1 MNKKCFRIIFSKT
14 LQRLIVT
21 SELAKSADKS
31 GEQSHEG
38 VILSSCQATV
48 KPLVF
53 GLYCALGFVL
63 FAQSTSAET
72 LIIKAD
78 PAAPKQE
85 RPIILQTASGVPQV
99 NIQTPNAQGLS
110 HNKYVKFD
118 VDTKGV
124 ILNNSRTDVAT
135 QQAGWVQ
142 GNPHLARG
150 EAKVI
155 LNEVNSADPSILK
168 GYVEVAGK
176 KADVIIANPSGIHC
190 DGCGVINSERATITT
205 GTPQINQG
213 NLEAFVVEKGKVSVA
228 GRGMDNSRVDYTE
241 IIAREKQVNAGIW
254 SKKAINVA
262 VGKNTVKRSVPE
274 DGLQI
279 IHQHQTDNTEIKPQ
293 FAIDVGELGG
303 MYAGKVHLVG
313 TEQGVGV
320 RNAGHIGADFDS
332 VKIDASGK
340 LYNSGI
346 INAAKSIDINTDTG
360 IENRGRIDS
369 KQGDVNLT
377 TKAHIQQ
384 DGSVVA
390 RAGQV
395 KAKGLSIAQ
404 KGETVARD
412 TIDYQ
417 AYSVFTARDS
427 LMSAG
432 VNFNEASNTVN
443 RTPQPPNAQGKAIR
457 VKTTYAWMGG
467 RQVASGTVDVQAEH
481 TELTGSHI
489 GAYDIQATSTS
500 GDLIAE
506 RAQLRAKNNLSLN
519 TLSLLSLQHSYL
531 EAQRILPQFARLDTT
546 RTYWKQLNDD
556 DFIINRPEGF
566 VNQGIFDVGGHI
578 RVNAAF
584 LDNRN
589 GGLIAGKSLVAQT
602 SQGGIDNRNG
612 ILSAKRQLNLNT
624 DRLDN
629 TSGYI
634 YGRQVD
640 LTVQDEI
647 INHHTR
653 GLDAKGIA
661 SISKLSIKTNR
672 LDNESG
678 QIQSLRDLNLS
689 SGDLLN
695 HHGIIHTQGNATL
708 NLSGSYQAVDG
719 RINAKEMTIAAQDFR
734 QTDNAMV
741 NADKL
746 ELNLR
751 GQLDNRH
758 SRLLSQTHLN
768 ISSLQA
774 DNRQGE
780 IIAQGQV
787 NIDTQAQ
794 PLLMEG
800 GKLLGQQGVTLRTG
814 ELDNRHGQIS
824 GANIDI
830 ESKALEN
837 SQGKILAE
845 QKLQLR
851 LQEGYQANKGRIEA
865 GEGEISAKVFKQSD
879 ESAVVSTDVLR
890 INTQDALVNTDSLL
904 FSRNH
909 LDVAASHINSS
920 RGKMVSE
927 KGRLTVDARGRDL
940 ISEQGL
946 LKGGSAV
953 SLKSGN
959 LNNRAGR
966 IESGGELSL
975 QAQTVN
981 NDQAVVFSRQGAHIQ
996 SLAFSN
1002 KGGEVH
1008 SSEGGLA
1015 LDTQGQQIDNQNG
1028 RISARQD
1035 LTVSS
1040 AQLDNRGGLLR
1051 SEADVMLN
1059 TQQQALLNTQTLNE
1073 SLSVGIVA
1081 GKALNIHSGDID
1093 NRQGLIKAGLQAS
1106 VVGRQLDN
1114 SRGLITTQAA
1124 DFTLNA
1130 LTQQQGTLKV
1140 VDNLKLKVDQ
1150 EVSSTHQSQISAK
1163 NIAADVGGKWR
1174 NGQSEVLAENNLSL
1188 RSRELDNHQGLLTA
1202 QQGQLRLN
1210 TQTEQLD
1217 NTQGKINGRQ
1227 GVQIDS
1233 GKLDNTQGL
1242 IQTQGNAQINS
1253 NGQALI
1259 NRETLQQSTEDALS
1273 SGIIALAKLTLQS
1286 GDLDNYQGNIYSLG
1300 NQHLHTSDLDNR
1312 QGQVI
1317 GLADQT
1323 LQSGNIQNQ
1332 RGILSAKGNSQLTAT
1347 SLTGEHS
1354 LVKADNLDLSVQT
1367 VRQTASEIKAQ
1378 STLNMRGDT
1387 LSSTAGSQI
1396 SGAQVTLEMQGEID
1410 NSQSRIQATQDLRT
1424 ISKGLVN
1431 QQGVINTAK
1440 GTLRLDT
1447 QQHQLNNREGDI
1459 DAADTLSIQ
1468 SGQLDNTKGK
1478 VESRNGTEIDT
1489 HGQAL
1494 INTDTLSDNAS
1505 NGIYTK
1511 GKLTIHAGDLHN
1523 ARGRI
1528 FSERELTTRVDRTVD
1543 NTAGSMDSVGVQ
1555 QLSAGNINNR
1565 TGQISSQD
1573 HLSVNAGE
1581 LINQRGDILSRKG
1594 LSLQVSGNVEN
1605 VGGTIASQAQDVS
1618 LKAADFDNRQGVIH
1632 AIAGNLTL
1640 LAGGAF
1646 NNAQGKV
1653 VSQGDVTLNT
1663 QSINNHQGV
1672 ISTFKGFNVNSQ
1684 GEINNRHG
1692 QIIANTDSQ
1701 IKSEA
1706 FHNQQ
1711 GIVSSLE
1718 GSLSLEGRTQINNQA
1733 EGPTG
1738 SAISAAKSMIITTAA
1753 LNNQNTKGT
1762 TPETEKKPTQGIL
1775 GDGIQ
1780 LNAHALNNAHGG
1792 VYSSGELNLGK
1803 VKQLSNR
1810 GGILYSAKKQQIE
1823 ADEPS
1828 QPAVIDNQGGVIEA
1842 GGVSLRNVRFSGS
1855 RYGTIKAFDA
1865 SEIEMDGDLTI
1876 TAQDKWYFSALRLLV
1891 SGKFINQGRFEADAG
1906 LTIKAKEIVNGLHT
1920 MLLTGVKGQLELN
1933 ANNIRNQ
1940 GVISGGYNVISATG
1954 TIDNSG
1960 SLISGLLRLKAQKL
1974 VNGGLINST
1983 ESYIESSQL
1992 ENNGQIVR
2000 SQGNDSGQTLI
2011 QIKADNI
2018 INRGEINADF
2028 THILS
2033 GTLRNIGSGTIV
2045 GKHTGIS
2052 AQLLENRPE
2061 RLASGEMKLA
2071 TIGAT
2076 ERLDLGVK
2084 RLINKDESV
2093 IFSLGDMALG
2103 GRLNDSFEAEGK
2115 ADFVDNASAKFD
2127 IQGNAWVNA
2136 AQFLNRDTH
2145 VREGAPLVTREYIK
2159 QYARF
2164 VNGAQVSEW
2173 LQEGKDGHYYRNNRS
2188 HQETWFDRHYGRDV
2202 YSQAGVVDIWR
2213 ERDITR
2219 TTTETQFVD
2228 RLPAQFLV
2236 GGSLSLN
2243 GDRLHNQYSHLMIG
2257 KTLYLNHQPHQSN
2270 PQHQNLPAGGQ
2281 ELINEDLIKQRTVED
2296 TGHQIDYIREE
2307 GNCDIGGYV
2316 HCLLRKEIG
2325 RTPIYDAPKTEKIPL
2340 HLVRNDIGGSTA
2352 NGNYHINMP
2361 PPVRIEQTAFE
2372 HFTVKAQGQLADLS
2386 DFNLSVQHGLNIDLS
2401 DNSPLTPG
2409 GKKGRDSAYL
2419 YLQPKVADDG
2429 IPVQS
2434 GAVNSLLEATI
2445 YRDALRSPDGLD
2457 NGLYQQLY
2465 RALFGADGKNNRLTG
2480 KHLGQV
2486 RLPQVRTHL
2495 TDIRLPQDS
2504 RFKLNP
2510 EANSPYWYGQNNLP
2524 GYHDWLDSDY
2534 LKNQLSYNGEWRL
2547 KRLGDGY
2554 YEQQLVKE
2562 QVMSLT
2568 GRRYVVGFDSD
2579 EAQYRELMNNA
2590 VDYAKAFNLRP
2601 GIGLT
2606 ASQMSRLTR
2615 DMVWMVE
2622 RDVMINGQ
2630 KQKVLV
2636 PQVYLVNRHTDVDGA
2651 GAIVSANQIKGK
2663 VAGTITNSG
2672 RLSGVVS
2679 TDLKAN
2685 ILTNHYGT
2693 IEGGR
2698 VDLHTTQKLQNL
2710 GGRVRANS
2718 HLRAISDGDIDLG
2731 STLSEGSLAEL
2742 KGEGEHQK
2750 GKRLFATLSE
2760 DSKRQ
2765 LALVD
2770 SISELSVSDLQGQ
2783 LEVNAKRNVNATGAQ
2798 IYSGGSAVVHADGK
2812 VNLGTLKQR
2821 DYRDINQDNFRRIDS
2836 ELDTEISAVNSVL
2849 VSGDKGVDARG
2860 GLVHSEKGD
2869 VTLHSAEGE
2878 VRLSE
2883 AREVSEIAEHART
2896 KKKKAAGLSKKVSEK
2911 RTYAYDEETRGTTLA
2926 GKNVKVIGQKVH
2938 MTATQAH
2945 ALQDV
2950 IISGT
2955 RGVTIEGAVEKS
2967 SHSHY
2972 ESSHKRGITGSAKNG
2987 AVNVGL
2993 TDAKASGLADTREE
3007 RVNLAGISADKGNV
3021 TVVSEAGNTLIKGTL
3036 MDAGRDMYVQGKN
3049 VKIEEINTNHSTHHE
3064 SSSRRSGVSVGMV
3077 YNPFKAA
3084 KEAHDD
3090 YLSGLTANQKQK
3102 TFLSKFSNKANAV
3115 FEGASRFATP
3125 VTGAVGSHNY
3135 SERADGQHQ
3144 DVTVSKLGAG
3154 RHMTLVATEGNILAR
3169 GADLS
3174 AEGNYT
3180 AFAKGNI
3187 TYEAAKKTSQS
3198 DGIRK
3203 SSGAGWD
3210 TAKTQNAISLYRNEE
3225 TDKGETEVAVETRIS
3240 VGGRSF
3246 NHAQN
3251 GNIHTYGT
3259 QIATT
3264 GDNMFKAGG
3273 NVTFDAA
3280 KSTQKQAHRSRGSG
3294 MGSEEISETDRFA
3307 GYYQNKSNDHID
3319 QVVHKGSLIGSE
3331 QGNVIV
3337 DAGGNYLQASSQ
3349 VIANNGK
3356 VSVSAADIKTIT
3368 YDDVVLQESRDSN
3381 LKIGGFAKVSSP
3393 LLSLIQQAQS
3403 TRDTLQDDNASKRLK
3418 SLKTAATAL
3427 EAYKMSSELAQGVL
3441 ARAEVSAG
3449 FRYGSDAKRY
3459 YELTSK
3465 GNTLNGKK
3473 GVELT
3478 AREGKITLNHTDVT
3492 TKDGKGEVNKQGY
3505 VWLDAKKGIDINSG
3519 RHEWESKAKQE
3530 SYGFQVGT
3538 GFQVGAGTGW
3548 YFFVE
3553 ANAGQDKQSSK
3564 VYNRD
3569 NSHIETGTFMVKTG
3583 GDFNMNGA
3591 SAYADT
3597 IKGNIAGK
3605 LTINSQQSEEEH
3617 KSSGSGLHFRAQ
3629 GGPGS
3634 AWGGEASGHHQQA
3647 NSHFKQVVEQSGL
3660 FAGNGGY
3667 DVTAQD
3673 VYLKGGA
3680 IAGTNPQNSRL
3691 ITNSI
3696 QFEDIQNESHAKVSS
3711 FGGGVKYDGGSSAE
3725 SGKTQSGNTP
3735 HTSNGPNA
3743 SNATTNT
3750 TPQGLVMG
3758 MPSFASSSQSDA
3770 GVTRATLTPGTLI
3783 LNKDSHPTVTDIKSL
3798 GINTELSLAN
3808 QQVDKPNIDKLK
3820 ENQEIA
3826 ALTGQVGSFA
3836 VGELGQR
3843 MGLEEGSWQKAALHG
3858 AVGALSAQL
3867 SRGNVKAGAAAGA
3880 ATEVINTQI
3889 ANALAAHTDLSPQ
3902 ARNNLQQVTAMVAG
3916 ATAGNLVGNNTNS
3929 TVQGANT
3936 GLASE
3941 VFNRQLHPKELQQ
3954 IHDHVKEFAKQQGI
3968 TEEEAERQLTEET
3981 LRGASDD
3988 FANVKENQVARAY
4001 LNQLQRM
4008 EDGQHLFGVLD
4019 RNSSEYKNSLINAQ
4033 YVTPN
4038 KDLYNRVNRDSKN
4051 YATTTADYVLNA
4063 AIREGK
4069 RNYQQA
4075 GKETVSQVYG
4085 HARAEANRYR
4095 ELERYHSE
4103 QESKQDQ
4110 SLARKYSRQANSLTS
4125 AMAENYTSGTGVFSL
4140 KELYA
4145 NKDPLAKTMLENIAE
4160 SGYAT
4165 GVGASLRAAGH
4176 TQVTPAQVK
4185 ESAST
4190 ALKPVIDSAKNYSA
4204 KIPEEANANSK
4215 LPLVGETKGYENQD
4229 VRISR
4234 RELGPDNIGHKTVT
4248 CSFRGDMEVKTEQG
4262 YKPIQSIKVGDKVY
4276 AKNELTGQMTY
4287 KRVQAHYNNP
4297 YDFTV
4302 YVEVIDEQG
4311 KHQTIVSN
4319 KIHPFFTQVT
4329 QGERV
4334 PSSEG
4339 HHYNGEIQ
4347 NAQWVDAQNLKAGY
4361 KLLSANNHWQTVKGI
4376 TIKAEKLSAYNLT
4389 VETDHT
4395 YFIKGANSDVDG
4407 VWVHND
4413 CYLNLPDSAVKN
4425 KDGTFSYKDRDGQN
4439 VILVKKEINGVDRY
4453 VTLNHKEGDPTYNK
4467 TNKLVD
4473 PETSRFIADPNKVGE
4488 LYPRP
4493 HYRTYF
4499 MKELEG
4505 RYQKLDDG
4513 TYKDLGGN
4521 IIQGPI
4527 DIGHAP
4533 GWEHR
4538 RLQLAA
4544 KEYGMSKPQFND
4556 YVNSIPQW
4564 FRLENR
4570 SVNRSHKDEMPGNDN
4585 LTHIMD
4591 SMREFLN
4598 NTRGK

>member
-1 MNKKCFRIIFSKT
+1 
-14 LQRLIVT
+14 
-21 SELAKSADKS
+21 
-31 GEQSHEG
+31 
-38 VILSSCQATV
+38 
-48 KPLVF
+48 
-53 GLYCALGFVL
+53 
-63 FAQSTSAET
+63 
-72 LIIKAD
+72 
-78 PAAPKQE
+78 
-85 RPIILQTASGVPQV
+85 
-99 NIQTPNAQGLS
+99 
-110 HNKYVKFD
+110 
-118 VDTKGV
+118 
-124 ILNNSRTDVAT
+124 
-135 QQAGWVQ
+135 
-142 GNPHLARG
+142 
-150 EAKVI
+150 
-155 LNEVNSADPSILK
+155 
-168 GYVEVAGK
+168 
-176 KADVIIANPSGIHC
+176 
-190 DGCGVINSERATITT
+190 
-205 GTPQINQG
+205 
-213 NLEAFVVEKGKVSVA
+213 
-228 GRGMDNSRVDYTE
+228 
-241 IIAREKQVNAGIW
+241 
-254 SKKAINVA
+254 
-262 VGKNTVKRSVPE
+262 
-274 DGLQI
+274 
-279 IHQHQTDNTEIKPQ
+279 
-293 FAIDVGELGG
+293 
-303 MYAGKVHLVG
+303 
-313 TEQGVGV
+313 
-320 RNAGHIGADFDS
+320 
-332 VKIDASGK
+332 
-340 LYNSGI
+340 
-346 INAAKSIDINTDTG
+346 
-360 IENRGRIDS
+360 
-369 KQGDVNLT
+369 
-377 TKAHIQQ
+377 
-384 DGSVVA
+384 
-390 RAGQV
+390 
-395 KAKGLSIAQ
+395 
-404 KGETVARD
+404 
-412 TIDYQ
+412 
-417 AYSVFTARDS
+417 
-427 LMSAG
+427 
-432 VNFNEASNTVN
+432 
-443 RTPQPPNAQGKAIR
+443 
-457 VKTTYAWMGG
+457 
-467 RQVASGTVDVQAEH
+467 
-481 TELTGSHI
+481 
-489 GAYDIQATSTS
+489 
-500 GDLIAE
+500 
-506 RAQLRAKNNLSLN
+506 
-519 TLSLLSLQHSYL
+519 
-531 EAQRILPQFARLDTT
+531 
-546 RTYWKQLNDD
+546 
-556 DFIINRPEGF
+556 
-566 VNQGIFDVGGHI
+566 
-578 RVNAAF
+578 
-584 LDNRN
+584 
-589 GGLIAGKSLVAQT
+589 
-602 SQGGIDNRNG
+602 
-612 ILSAKRQLNLNT
+612 
-624 DRLDN
+624 
-629 TSGYI
+629 
-634 YGRQVD
+634 
-640 LTVQDEI
+640 
-647 INHHTR
+647 
-653 GLDAKGIA
+653 
-661 SISKLSIKTNR
+661 
-672 LDNESG
+672 
-678 QIQSLRDLNLS
+678 
-689 SGDLLN
+689 
-695 HHGIIHTQGNATL
+695 
-708 NLSGSYQAVDG
+708 
-719 RINAKEMTIAAQDFR
+719 
-734 QTDNAMV
+734 
-741 NADKL
+741 
-746 ELNLR
+746 
-751 GQLDNRH
+751 
-758 SRLLSQTHLN
+758 
-768 ISSLQA
+768 
-774 DNRQGE
+774 
-780 IIAQGQV
+780 
-787 NIDTQAQ
+787 
-794 PLLMEG
+794 MEG
-800 GKLLGQQGVTLRTG
+800 GKLRGQQGVTLRTG
-814 ELDNRHGQIS
+814 ELDNQLGQIS
-824 GANIDI
+824 GASINI

-851 LQEGYQANKGRIEA
+851 LQEGYRANKGRIEA

-879 ESAVVSTDVLR
+879 ESAVVSTGVLR

-904 FSRNH
+904 FSRNQ
-909 LDVAASHINSS
+909 LNVTASHINSS

-946 LKGGSAV
+946 LKGVSAV

-975 QAQTVN
+975 QTQTVN
-981 NDQAVVFSRQGAHIQ
+981 NDQAVVFSRLGAHIQ

-1002 KGGEVH
+1002 KGGKVH

-1015 LDTQGQQIDNQNG
+1015 LDTQGQQVDNQNG

-1035 LTVSS
+1035 LIVTSG
-1040 AQLDNRGGLLR
+1040 QLDNRGGLLR
-1051 SEADVMLN
+1051 SEADITLN

-1073 SLSVGIVA
+1073 PLSVGIVA

-1174 NGQSEVLAENNLSL
+1174 NGQSEVLAENDLSL

-1227 GVQIDS
+1227 GLQIDS

-1300 NQHLHTSDLDNR
+1300 NQHLHTADLDNR

-1354 LVKADNLDLSVQT
+1354 MVKADNLDLSVQT
-1367 VRQTASEIKAQ
+1367 IRQTASEIKAQ

-1387 LSSTAGSQI
+1387 LSSTAGSQV
-1396 SGAQVTLEMQGEID
+1396 SGTQVTLEMQGEID
-1410 NSQSRIQATQDLRT
+1410 NSQSRIQATQDLRAT
-1424 ISKGLVN
+1424 SKGLVN
-1431 QQGVINTAK
+1431 QQGVINTVK

-1478 VESRNGTEIDT
+1478 VESRNGTEINT

-1528 FSERELTTRVDRTVD
+1528 FSERELATRVDRTVD
-1543 NTAGSMDSVGVQ
+1543 NTAGSMDSVGAQ

-1573 HLSVNAGE
+1573 HLSVNAGG

-1594 LSLQVSGNVEN
+1594 LSLQMSGNVEN

-1672 ISTFKGFNVNSQ
+1672 ISTSKGFNVNSQ
-1684 GEINNRHG
+1684 GEINNRQG

-1718 GSLSLEGRTQINNQA
+1718 GSLSLEGRTQINNRA
-1733 EGPTG
+1733 EGSTG

-1780 LNAHALNNAHGG
+1780 LNAHALNNENGG

-1876 TAQDKWYFSALRLLV
+1876 TPQDKWYFSALRLLV

-2000 SQGNDSGQTLI
+2000 RQGNNSGQTLI

-2033 GTLRNIGSGTIV
+2033 GTLLNIGSGTIV

-2115 ADFVDNASAKFD
+2115 ADLVDNASAKFD

-2164 VNGAQVSEW
+2164 VNDDQVSEW
-2173 LQEGKDGHYYRNNRS
+2173 LQEGKDGHYYRNDRS
-2188 HQETWFDRHYGRDV
+2188 NQETWFDRYYGQDV

-2270 PQHQNLPAGGQ
+2270 PEHQNLPAGGQ
-2281 ELINEDLIKQRTVED
+2281 ELINEDLIKHRTVED
-2296 TGHQIDYIREE
+2296 SGYQIDYIREDD
-2307 GNCDIGGYV
+2307 NCDIGGYV
-2316 HCLLRKEIG
+2316 HCVSRKEIG
-2325 RTPIYDAPKTEKIPL
+2325 RTPIYDAPKIEKIPL

-2361 PPVRIEQTAFE
+2361 PPVRIEQTEFE
-2372 HFTVKAQGQLADLS
+2372 HFTVKVQGQLTGLS
-2386 DFNLSVQHGLNIDLS
+2386 DFDLSVQHGLNIELS

-2409 GKKGRDSAYL
+2409 GNKGRDSTYL

-2465 RALFGADGKNNRLTG
+2465 RALFGADGKNNRLTR

-2534 LKNQLSYNGEWRL
+2534 LQNQLSYNGEWRL

-2750 GKRLFATLSE
+2750 GKRLFATRSE
-2760 DSKRQ
+2760 DGKRQ

-2911 RTYAYDEETRGTTLA
+2911 HTYAYDEETRGTTLA

-2967 SHSHY
+2967 AHSHY

-3090 YLSGLTANQKQK
+3090 YLSGQTANQKQK

-3144 DVTVSKLGAG
+3144 EVTVSKLGAG
-3154 RHMTLVATEGNILAR
+3154 RHMTLVATEGDILAR
-3169 GADLS
+3169 GAGLS

-3225 TDKGETEVAVETRIS
+3225 TDKGETEVAMETRIS

-3294 MGSEEISETDRFA
+3294 VGSEEISETERFA
-3307 GYYQNKSNDHID
+3307 GYYRNKSNDHID

-3349 VIANNGK
+3349 VVANNGK

-3418 SLKTAATAL
+3418 SLKTAAAAL

-3492 TKDGKGEVNKQGY
+3492 TKDSKGEVNKQGY

-3617 KSSGSGLHFRAQ
+3617 KSSGSGLHLRAQ
-3629 GGPGS
+3629 GGLGS

-3647 NSHFKQVVEQSGL
+3647 NIHFKQVVEQSGL

-3673 VYLKGGA
+3673 VHLKGGA

-3758 MPSFASSSQSDA
+3758 MPSFASSSQSDT

-3843 MGLEEGSWQKAALHG
+3843 MRLEEGSWQKAALHG

-3867 SRGNVKAGAAAGA
+3867 SKGNVKAGAAAGA

-3889 ANALAAHTDLSPQ
+3889 ANALATHTDLSPQ

-3941 VFNRQLHPKELQQ
+3941 VFNRQLHPSEIQRIKELANGDKEKEQRLLVASCAL
-3954 IHDHVKEFAKQQGI
+3954 IHCSAHLSEDNPAYQEMKAREVLGGTAEYATERALLSKQTQRLSDAWGAGTTQPLFNYNGVYATKDKATAFDEKYAFTTRTLGAAQSVGGAAIMVASYGGVVAACKLSVGIACGPAVAAGAAGATYGWDNLNAGAKSLVDGKPHATWGAQAI
-3968 TEEEAERQLTEET
+3968 SET
-3981 LRGASDD
+3981 
-3988 FANVKENQVARAY
+3988 
-4001 LNQLQRM
+4001 
-4008 EDGQHLFGVLD
+4008 FGVPLD
-4019 RNSSEYKNSLINAQ
+4019 SAELLYSL
-4033 YVTPN
+4033 P
-4038 KDLYNRVNRDSKN
+4038 
-4051 YATTTADYVLNA
+4051 
-4063 AIREGK
+4063 
-4069 RNYQQA
+4069 
-4075 GKETVSQVYG
+4075 
-4085 HARAEANRYR
+4085 
-4095 ELERYHSE
+4095 
-4103 QESKQDQ
+4103 
-4110 SLARKYSRQANSLTS
+4110 SLA
-4125 AMAENYTSGTGVFSL
+4125 GG
-4140 KELYA
+4140 
-4145 NKDPLAKTMLENIAE
+4145 AKTLAQG
-4160 SGYAT
+4160 SK
-4165 GVGASLRAAGH
+4165 VAG
-4176 TQVTPAQVK
+4176 
-4185 ESAST
+4185 
-4190 ALKPVIDSAKNYSA
+4190 KPVINSAKNYSA

-4215 LPLVGETKGYENQD
+4215 LPPVGEITDYKLIKVDFNQSLIKGSSESKLVNNLKSDTHYELSNGTKFKTNDYGHVEEISYSPVDMKMPRDKRQTLVGKEGLPTDVGGHIQACAHGGTCDRYNLFPQDANFNNSAYKKYFENI
-4229 VRISR
+4229 VSKALK
-4234 RELGPDNIGHKTVT
+4234 EGK
-4248 CSFRGDMEVKTEQG
+4248 S
-4262 YKPIQSIKVGDKVY
+4262 
-4276 AKNELTGQMTY
+4276 
-4287 KRVQAHYNNP
+4287 
-4297 YDFTV
+4297 
-4302 YVEVIDEQG
+4302 VEVNTKFIRND
-4311 KHQTIVSN
+4311 
-4319 KIHPFFTQVT
+4319 
-4329 QGERV
+4329 
-4334 PSSEG
+4334 PSSARPDKL
-4339 HHYNGEIQ
+4339 EIQ
-4347 NAQWVDAQNLKAGY
+4347 F
-4361 KLLSANNHWQTVKGI
+4361 S
-4376 TIKAEKLSAYNLT
+4376 
-4389 VETDHT
+4389 
-4395 YFIKGANSDVDG
+4395 VDG
-4407 VWVHND
+4407 VKQSKIKFD
-4413 CYLNLPDSAVKN
+4413 N
-4425 KDGTFSYKDRDGQN
+4425 K
-4439 VILVKKEINGVDRY
+4439 
-4453 VTLNHKEGDPTYNK
+4453 
-4467 TNKLVD
+4467 
-4473 PETSRFIADPNKVGE
+4473 
-4488 LYPRP
+4488 
-4493 HYRTYF
+4493 
-4499 MKELEG
+4499 
-4505 RYQKLDDG
+4505 
-4513 TYKDLGGN
+4513 GN
-4521 IIQGPI
+4521 
-4527 DIGHAP
+4527 
-4533 GWEHR
+4533 
-4538 RLQLAA
+4538 
-4544 KEYGMSKPQFND
+4544 
-4556 YVNSIPQW
+4556 
-4564 FRLENR
+4564 
-4570 SVNRSHKDEMPGNDN
+4570 
-4585 LTHIMD
+4585 
-4591 SMREFLN
+4591 
-4598 NTRGK
+4598 

>member
-213 NLEAFVVEKGKVSVA
+213 NLEAFVVEKGKVSVT

-279 IHQHQTDNTEIKPQ
+279 IHQHQADNTEIKPQ

-489 GAYDIQATSTS
+489 DAYDIQATSTS

-519 TLSLLSLQHSYL
+519 TPSLLSLQHSYL

-640 LTVQDEI
+640 LRVQDEI
-647 INHHTR
+647 INHHTK
-653 GLDAKGIA
+653 GIDTKGIA
-661 SISKLSIKTNR
+661 SIGELSIKTNR

-689 SGDLLN
+689 SGDLVN
-695 HHGIIHTQGNATL
+695 HHGIIHTLGNATL

-879 ESAVVSTDVLR
+879 ESAVVSTGVLR

-909 LDVAASHINSS
+909 LDVVASHINSS
-920 RGKMVSE
+920 RGKMISE

-981 NDQAVVFSRQGAHIQ
+981 NDQAVVFSRLGTHIQ

-1008 SSEGGLA
+1008 SSEGRLS
-1015 LDTQGQQIDNQNG
+1015 LDTQGQQVDNQNG

-1035 LTVSS
+1035 LAVTS

-1051 SEADVMLN
+1051 SEADITLN

-1081 GKALNIHSGDID
+1081 GKALNIHSSDID

-1174 NGQSEVLAENNLSL
+1174 NEQSEVLAENNLSL

-1227 GVQIDS
+1227 GLQIDS

-1273 SGIIALAKLTLQS
+1273 SGIIALAQLTLQS

-1300 NQHLHTSDLDNR
+1300 NQHLHTADLDNR

-1354 LVKADNLDLSVQT
+1354 MVKADNLDLSVQT

-1431 QQGVINTAK
+1431 QQGAINTVK

-1478 VESRNGTEIDT
+1478 VESRNGTEINT

-1543 NTAGSMDSVGVQ
+1543 NTAGSMDSVGAQ

-1573 HLSVNAGE
+1573 HLSVNAGG

-1672 ISTFKGFNVNSQ
+1672 ISTSKGFNVNSQ
-1684 GEINNRHG
+1684 GEINNRQG
-1692 QIIANTDSQ
+1692 QMMANTDSQ

-1780 LNAHALNNAHGG
+1780 LNAHALNNENGG

-1940 GVISGGYNVISATG
+1940 GLISGGYNVISATG

-2115 ADFVDNASAKFD
+2115 ADLVDNASAKFD

-2202 YSQAGVVDIWR
+2202 YSQAGVVDVWR

-2296 TGHQIDYIREE
+2296 SGHQIDYIREE

-2340 HLVRNDIGGSTA
+2340 HLVRNDIGGSTE

-2372 HFTVKAQGQLADLS
+2372 HFTVKVQGQQADLS

-2524 GYHDWLDSDY
+2524 GYHDWLGSDY
-2534 LKNQLSYNGEWRL
+2534 LQNQLRYNGEWRL

-2742 KGEGEHQK
+2742 KGEGEYQK
-2750 GKRLFATLSE
+2750 GKRLFATRSE

-2783 LEVNAKRNVNATGAQ
+2783 LEVNAKGNVNAAGAQ
-2798 IYSGGSAVVHADGK
+2798 VYSGGSAVVHAGGK

-2967 SHSHY
+2967 AHSHY

-3064 SSSRRSGVSVGMV
+3064 SSSRRSGLSVGMV

-3090 YLSGLTANQKQK
+3090 YLSGQTANQKQK

-3294 MGSEEISETDRFA
+3294 MGSEEISETERFA

-3629 GGPGS
+3629 GGVGG

-3647 NSHFKQVVEQSGL
+3647 NSHLKQVVEQSGL

-3696 QFEDIQNESHAKVSS
+3696 QFEDIQNESSAKVSS

-3843 MGLEEGSWQKAALHG
+3843 MRLEEGSWQKAALHG

-3916 ATAGNLVGNNTNS
+3916 ATAGNLVGSNTNS

-4038 KDLYNRVNRDSKN
+4038 KDLYNRVNRDNKN

-4069 RNYQQA
+4069 TYYRQA
-4075 GKETVSQVYG
+4075 GKEAVSQIYG

-4095 ELERYHSE
+4095 DLERYHSE

-4125 AMAENYTSGTGVFSL
+4125 AMAENYTSGTGLFSL
-4140 KELYA
+4140 KELYT
-4145 NKDPLAKTMLENIAE
+4145 NKDPLAKAMFENIAQ

-4165 GVGASLRAAGH
+4165 GVGASLRAAR
-4176 TQVTPAQVK
+4176 
-4185 ESAST
+4185 
-4190 ALKPVIDSAKNYSA
+4190 NYSA

-4215 LPLVGETKGYENQD
+4215 LPPVGEIKGYNTTRANLYNLEIEISKQNKHLENTNEYKVSLANGQQRSVITASLD
-4229 VRISR
+4229 SLKGYIGTGQQVGKVEIGFPGSKERVNFNK
-4234 RELGPDNIGHKTVT
+4234 NIGVYIDPVT
-4248 CSFRGDMEVKTEQG
+4248 GNRAPTTIGIIHYSKNG
-4262 YKPIQSIKVGDKVY
+4262 YHIVPAKP
-4276 AKNELTGQMTY
+4276 
-4287 KRVQAHYNNP
+4287 
-4297 YDFTV
+4297 
-4302 YVEVIDEQG
+4302 
-4311 KHQTIVSN
+4311 
-4319 KIHPFFTQVT
+4319 
-4329 QGERV
+4329 
-4334 PSSEG
+4334 
-4339 HHYNGEIQ
+4339 
-4347 NAQWVDAQNLKAGY
+4347 
-4361 KLLSANNHWQTVKGI
+4361 
-4376 TIKAEKLSAYNLT
+4376 
-4389 VETDHT
+4389 
-4395 YFIKGANSDVDG
+4395 
-4407 VWVHND
+4407 
-4413 CYLNLPDSAVKN
+4413 
-4425 KDGTFSYKDRDGQN
+4425 
-4439 VILVKKEINGVDRY
+4439 KE
-4453 VTLNHKEGDPTYNK
+4453 
-4467 TNKLVD
+4467 
-4473 PETSRFIADPNKVGE
+4473 
-4488 LYPRP
+4488 
-4493 HYRTYF
+4493 
-4499 MKELEG
+4499 
-4505 RYQKLDDG
+4505 
-4513 TYKDLGGN
+4513 
-4521 IIQGPI
+4521 
-4527 DIGHAP
+4527 
-4533 GWEHR
+4533 
-4538 RLQLAA
+4538 
-4544 KEYGMSKPQFND
+4544 
-4556 YVNSIPQW
+4556 
-4564 FRLENR
+4564 
-4570 SVNRSHKDEMPGNDN
+4570 
-4585 LTHIMD
+4585 
-4591 SMREFLN
+4591 
-4598 NTRGK
+4598 

>member
-31 GEQSHEG
+31 GEQSHKG

-63 FAQSTSAET
+63 FTPSTLAET

-78 PAAPKQE
+78 STAPKQE

-213 NLEAFVVEKGKVSVA
+213 NLEAFVVEKGKVSVT

-279 IHQHQTDNTEIKPQ
+279 IHQHQADNTEIKPQ

-417 AYSVFTARDS
+417 AYSVLTTRDS

-489 GAYDIQATSTS
+489 DAYDIQATSTS

-519 TLSLLSLQHSYL
+519 TPSLLSLQHSYL

-640 LTVQDEI
+640 LRVQDEI
-647 INHHTR
+647 INHHTK
-653 GLDAKGIA
+653 GIDTKGIA
-661 SISKLSIKTNR
+661 SIGELSIKTNR

-689 SGDLLN
+689 SGDLVN
-695 HHGIIHTQGNATL
+695 HHGIIHTQGNAAL

-879 ESAVVSTDVLR
+879 ESAVVSTGVLR

-904 FSRNH
+904 FSRNQ
-909 LDVAASHINSS
+909 LDVTASHINSS

-953 SLKSGN
+953 SLRSGN

-975 QAQTVN
+975 QVQTVN

-1008 SSEGGLA
+1008 SSEGGLS

-1035 LTVSS
+1035 LTVTS

-1051 SEADVMLN
+1051 GEADITLN

-1081 GKALNIHSGDID
+1081 GKALNIHSSDID

-1106 VVGRQLDN
+1106 VVGRHLDN

-1163 NIAADVGGKWR
+1163 NIEADVGGKWR
-1174 NGQSEVLAENNLSL
+1174 NRQSEVLAENDLSL

-1227 GVQIDS
+1227 GLQIDS

-1273 SGIIALAKLTLQS
+1273 SGIIALAQLTLQS

-1300 NQHLHTSDLDNR
+1300 NQHLHTADLDNR

-1354 LVKADNLDLSVQT
+1354 MVKADNLDLSVQT
-1367 VRQTASEIKAQ
+1367 IRQTASEIKAQ

-1387 LSSTAGSQI
+1387 LSSTAGSQV
-1396 SGAQVTLEMQGEID
+1396 SGTQVTLEMQGEID
-1410 NSQSRIQATQDLRT
+1410 NSQSRIQATQDLRAT
-1424 ISKGLVN
+1424 SKGLVN
-1431 QQGVINTAK
+1431 QQGVINTVK

-1478 VESRNGTEIDT
+1478 VESRNGTEINT

-1543 NTAGSMDSVGVQ
+1543 NTAGSMDSVGAQ

-1573 HLSVNAGE
+1573 HLSVNAGG

-1594 LSLQVSGNVEN
+1594 LSLQMSGNVEN

-1672 ISTFKGFNVNSQ
+1672 ISTSKGFNVNSQ
-1684 GEINNRHG
+1684 GEINNRQG

-1733 EGPTG
+1733 EGSTG

-1780 LNAHALNNAHGG
+1780 LNAHALNNENGG
-1792 VYSSGELNLGK
+1792 VYSSGELNFSK

-1810 GGILYSAKKQQIE
+1810 GGILYSAKKQQVE
-1823 ADEPS
+1823 AEEPS

-1876 TAQDKWYFSALRLLV
+1876 TPQDKWYFSALRLLV

-1940 GVISGGYNVISATG
+1940 GVISGSYNVISATG

-2000 SQGNDSGQTLI
+2000 RQGNDSGQTLI

-2127 IQGNAWVNA
+2127 IQGNAWVNT

-2145 VREGAPLVTREYIK
+2145 VREVAPLVTREYIK

-2164 VNGAQVSEW
+2164 VNGDQVSEW
-2173 LQEGKDGHYYRNNRS
+2173 LQEDKDGHYYRNDRS
-2188 HQETWFDRHYGRDV
+2188 NQETWFDRYYGQDV

-2270 PQHQNLPAGGQ
+2270 PEHQNLPAGGQ
-2281 ELINEDLIKQRTVED
+2281 ELINEDLIKHRTVED
-2296 TGHQIDYIREE
+2296 SGYQIDYIREDD
-2307 GNCDIGGYV
+2307 NCDVGGYL
-2316 HCLLRKEIG
+2316 HCVSRKEIS

-2372 HFTVKAQGQLADLS
+2372 HFTVKAQGNVVDLR

-2409 GKKGRDSAYL
+2409 GNKGRDSTYL

-2524 GYHDWLDSDY
+2524 GYHDWLGSDY
-2534 LKNQLSYNGEWRL
+2534 LQNQLSYNGEWRL

-2615 DMVWMVE
+2615 DIVWMVE

-2742 KGEGEHQK
+2742 KGEGEYQK
-2750 GKRLFATLSE
+2750 GKRLFATRSE
-2760 DSKRQ
+2760 DGKRQ

-2836 ELDTEISAVNSVL
+2836 ELGSTLETEGDVFISGNKGVEARASTIRSVSGHVGIESAEGDVNIVEGQNREEISTGGKHKKRRIIRNTTKEYRDYHVGTESVGSEISGESVGVYSGKNVLISGSSVVGNNGLSVYGQNDVKIKAAKDSYYEESYHSKRKSGILKGGTFGMLIGGKRHTTEEGNTTVSHRGSLVGSLRGDALIRAGNHYTQEGSHVTSRDGDVVIAAKKIDVTAAQNEYNNQHKYTYKQAGLTLAVNIPILNAINSLRGAYKSLKSDQKSEDSRINALALANKVNTAWSAYQTGQDIANAVQEGLGSITQGVSVSL
-2849 VSGDKGVDARG
+2849 TVGSQRNVNETNIYGTQLDGSSVNAGGKVIMQATGAGQQSTIRIAGSDVAGHGGTHLKADGNINAEGLAQTHKERSTNHQFGWNAGVAVAVGGGVSLGVTGGANYAKGYANGDDLTWRNSHIGSQHSLTTIESGGTFGLKGAQVMGERVGVKAKAMQIESLQDIMQYRAKQMNVSGQVTIGYGVSAGGSYGQSKMHSDYQSVKEQSGIFAGDGGYTIDIAGHSHLEG
-2860 GLVHSEKGD
+2860 GLVTSTRQAESQGLNRFKTGTLSYGD
-2869 VTLHSAEGE
+2869 IANHANYRGSAMSMEGQ
-2878 VRLSE
+2878 
-2883 AREVSEIAEHART
+2883 I
-2896 KKKKAAGLSKKVSEK
+2896 
-2911 RTYAYDEETRGTTLA
+2911 TLA
-2926 GKNVKVIGQKVH
+2926 GQDGPKKVGNQQLLDVAKYAGESQRALGVGQTRDSQQSTTRSGINTANLEITDMARQQMQLNYQTAPAIQMNSGITVGNPRPVKRDNPVSL
-2938 MTATQAH
+2938 QAH
-2945 ALQDV
+2945 
-2950 IISGT
+2950 
-2955 RGVTIEGAVEKS
+2955 
-2967 SHSHY
+2967 
-2972 ESSHKRGITGSAKNG
+2972 
-2987 AVNVGL
+2987 
-2993 TDAKASGLADTREE
+2993 
-3007 RVNLAGISADKGNV
+3007 LAGIKTDTDTQ
-3021 TVVSEAGNTLIKGTL
+3021 TVA
-3036 MDAGRDMYVQGKN
+3036 
-3049 VKIEEINTNHSTHHE
+3049 
-3064 SSSRRSGVSVGMV
+3064 
-3077 YNPFKAA
+3077 
-3084 KEAHDD
+3084 
-3090 YLSGLTANQKQK
+3090 
-3102 TFLSKFSNKANAV
+3102 
-3115 FEGASRFATP
+3115 
-3125 VTGAVGSHNY
+3125 
-3135 SERADGQHQ
+3135 
-3144 DVTVSKLGAG
+3144 
-3154 RHMTLVATEGNILAR
+3154 
-3169 GADLS
+3169 
-3174 AEGNYT
+3174 
-3180 AFAKGNI
+3180 
-3187 TYEAAKKTSQS
+3187 
-3198 DGIRK
+3198 
-3203 SSGAGWD
+3203 
-3210 TAKTQNAISLYRNEE
+3210 
-3225 TDKGETEVAVETRIS
+3225 
-3240 VGGRSF
+3240 
-3246 NHAQN
+3246 
-3251 GNIHTYGT
+3251 
-3259 QIATT
+3259 
-3264 GDNMFKAGG
+3264 
-3273 NVTFDAA
+3273 
-3280 KSTQKQAHRSRGSG
+3280 
-3294 MGSEEISETDRFA
+3294 
-3307 GYYQNKSNDHID
+3307 
-3319 QVVHKGSLIGSE
+3319 
-3331 QGNVIV
+3331 
-3337 DAGGNYLQASSQ
+3337 
-3349 VIANNGK
+3349 
-3356 VSVSAADIKTIT
+3356 
-3368 YDDVVLQESRDSN
+3368 
-3381 LKIGGFAKVSSP
+3381 
-3393 LLSLIQQAQS
+3393 QQAQAL
-3403 TRDTLQDDNASKRLK
+3403 TNRFDKDKVQRELDFQVNTTKQFGQTLAEAKRQTKAHLLTNASEQTKQYVDWAFDTIGAGLTTG
-3418 SLKTAATAL
+3418 SVQAAGVAAVSPFANRTIKQLTTDRQTGETNLVTNTLAHAALGAL
-3427 EAYKMSSELAQGVL
+3427 EAKVTGNNAAAGAMAGASSELAAPLIAKALYGTDDPKQLTEVQKQNIVNLSSLAGAMGAGIANGNGSGTEVLTSANQGAEIGKRAVENNYLSIADVQNFIRELSKAQKEGRDTKPILEKYKGIGEENRQQLIACKGNVACETAHLHEMNTGTEELERNLGFFSRMTVHYPNDLNTANRIALSNLVESENAESFSKLSDKTKFGLNLMEAGTAMGLGAATGYAKVGFSNVKSLISGKNKAYPTSGMDGYKRTNVGDEDYTFTYRGDSRDPKEIFKDGFKTRGNSMDLLLHAMDNTSPPSNLVSTSISQGV
-3441 ARAEVSAG
+3441 AINFATNFGMR
-3449 FRYGSDAKRY
+3449 
-3459 YELTSK
+3459 
-3465 GNTLNGKK
+3465 N
-3473 GVELT
+3473 
-3478 AREGKITLNHTDVT
+3478 
-3492 TKDGKGEVNKQGY
+3492 GY
-3505 VWLDAKKGIDINSG
+3505 VYAIKPVGGIDIN
-3519 RHEWESKAKQE
+3519 K
-3530 SYGFQVGT
+3530 
-3538 GFQVGAGTGW
+3538 
-3548 YFFVE
+3548 
-3553 ANAGQDKQSSK
+3553 
-3564 VYNRD
+3564 
-3569 NSHIETGTFMVKTG
+3569 
-3583 GDFNMNGA
+3583 
-3591 SAYADT
+3591 
-3597 IKGNIAGK
+3597 K
-3605 LTINSQQSEEEH
+3605 LGSLSPYPSE
-3617 KSSGSGLHFRAQ
+3617 
-3629 GGPGS
+3629 
-3634 AWGGEASGHHQQA
+3634 
-3647 NSHFKQVVEQSGL
+3647 
-3660 FAGNGGY
+3660 
-3667 DVTAQD
+3667 
-3673 VYLKGGA
+3673 
-3680 IAGTNPQNSRL
+3680 
-3691 ITNSI
+3691 
-3696 QFEDIQNESHAKVSS
+3696 
-3711 FGGGVKYDGGSSAE
+3711 
-3725 SGKTQSGNTP
+3725 
-3735 HTSNGPNA
+3735 
-3743 SNATTNT
+3743 
-3750 TPQGLVMG
+3750 
-3758 MPSFASSSQSDA
+3758 
-3770 GVTRATLTPGTLI
+3770 
-3783 LNKDSHPTVTDIKSL
+3783 
-3798 GINTELSLAN
+3798 
-3808 QQVDKPNIDKLK
+3808 
-3820 ENQEIA
+3820 QEIA
-3826 ALTGQVGSFA
+3826 IPYGIKPVNI
-3836 VGELGQR
+3836 LG
-3843 MGLEEGSWQKAALHG
+3843 
-3858 AVGALSAQL
+3858 
-3867 SRGNVKAGAAAGA
+3867 
-3880 ATEVINTQI
+3880 
-3889 ANALAAHTDLSPQ
+3889 
-3902 ARNNLQQVTAMVAG
+3902 
-3916 ATAGNLVGNNTNS
+3916 
-3929 TVQGANT
+3929 
-3936 GLASE
+3936 
-3941 VFNRQLHPKELQQ
+3941 
-3954 IHDHVKEFAKQQGI
+3954 
-3968 TEEEAERQLTEET
+3968 
-3981 LRGASDD
+3981 
-3988 FANVKENQVARAY
+3988 
-4001 LNQLQRM
+4001 
-4008 EDGQHLFGVLD
+4008 
-4019 RNSSEYKNSLINAQ
+4019 
-4033 YVTPN
+4033 VTP
-4038 KDLYNRVNRDSKN
+4038 VDSN
-4051 YATTTADYVLNA
+4051 
-4063 AIREGK
+4063 GK
-4069 RNYQQA
+4069 L
-4075 GKETVSQVYG
+4075 G
-4085 HARAEANRYR
+4085 
-4095 ELERYHSE
+4095 
-4103 QESKQDQ
+4103 
-4110 SLARKYSRQANSLTS
+4110 
-4125 AMAENYTSGTGVFSL
+4125 
-4140 KELYA
+4140 
-4145 NKDPLAKTMLENIAE
+4145 
-4160 SGYAT
+4160 
-4165 GVGASLRAAGH
+4165 
-4176 TQVTPAQVK
+4176 
-4185 ESAST
+4185 
-4190 ALKPVIDSAKNYSA
+4190 NYS
-4204 KIPEEANANSK
+4204 I
-4215 LPLVGETKGYENQD
+4215 
-4229 VRISR
+4229 
-4234 RELGPDNIGHKTVT
+4234 
-4248 CSFRGDMEVKTEQG
+4248 
-4262 YKPIQSIKVGDKVY
+4262 
-4276 AKNELTGQMTY
+4276 
-4287 KRVQAHYNNP
+4287 
-4297 YDFTV
+4297 
-4302 YVEVIDEQG
+4302 
-4311 KHQTIVSN
+4311 
-4319 KIHPFFTQVT
+4319 
-4329 QGERV
+4329 
-4334 PSSEG
+4334 
-4339 HHYNGEIQ
+4339 
-4347 NAQWVDAQNLKAGY
+4347 
-4361 KLLSANNHWQTVKGI
+4361 
-4376 TIKAEKLSAYNLT
+4376 
-4389 VETDHT
+4389 
-4395 YFIKGANSDVDG
+4395 
-4407 VWVHND
+4407 
-4413 CYLNLPDSAVKN
+4413 LN
-4425 KDGTFSYKDRDGQN
+4425 R
-4439 VILVKKEINGVDRY
+4439 
-4453 VTLNHKEGDPTYNK
+4453 
-4467 TNKLVD
+4467 
-4473 PETSRFIADPNKVGE
+4473 
-4488 LYPRP
+4488 
-4493 HYRTYF
+4493 
-4499 MKELEG
+4499 
-4505 RYQKLDDG
+4505 
-4513 TYKDLGGN
+4513 
-4521 IIQGPI
+4521 
-4527 DIGHAP
+4527 
-4533 GWEHR
+4533 
-4538 RLQLAA
+4538 
-4544 KEYGMSKPQFND
+4544 
-4556 YVNSIPQW
+4556 
-4564 FRLENR
+4564 
-4570 SVNRSHKDEMPGNDN
+4570 
-4585 LTHIMD
+4585 
-4591 SMREFLN
+4591 
-4598 NTRGK
+4598 

>member
-31 GEQSHEG
+31 GEQSHKG

-63 FAQSTSAET
+63 FTPSTLAET

-78 PAAPKQE
+78 PTAPKQE

-99 NIQTPNAQGLS
+99 NIQTPNEQGLS

-213 NLEAFVVEKGKVSVA
+213 NLEAFVVEKGKVSVT

-262 VGKNTVKRSVPE
+262 VGKNTVKRNVPE
-274 DGLQI
+274 GGLQI
-279 IHQHQTDNTEIKPQ
+279 IHQHQADNTEIKPQ

-332 VKIDASGK
+332 VKIDAGGK

-346 INAAKSIDINTDTG
+346 INAAKSIDINADTD
-360 IENRGRIDS
+360 IENYGRIDS

-384 DGSVVA
+384 DGRVVA

-417 AYSVFTARDS
+417 AYSVLTTRDS

-443 RTPQPPNAQGKAIR
+443 RTPQLPNAQGKAIR

-467 RQVASGTVDVQAEH
+467 QQVASGTVDIQAEH
-481 TELTGSHI
+481 AKLTGSRI
-489 GAYDIQATSTS
+489 DAYDIQATSTS

-506 RAQLRAKNNLSLN
+506 HAQLRAQNNLSLN
-519 TLSLLSLQHSYL
+519 TPSLLSLQHSYL
-531 EAQRILPQFARLDTT
+531 EAQRISPQFARLDNT

-647 INHHTR
+647 INHHTK
-653 GLDAKGIA
+653 GHDAKGIA

-774 DNRQGE
+774 NNRQGE
-780 IIAQGQV
+780 IIAQGQI
-787 NIDTQAQ
+787 NIDTQSQ

-800 GKLLGQQGVTLRTG
+800 GKLRGQQGITLRTGEINNRQGEIITQGQVNIDTQSQPLLMEGGKLRGQQGITLRTGEINNRQGEIITQGQVNIDTQSQPLLMEGGKLRGQQGVTLRTG
-814 ELDNRHGQIS
+814 ELNSRQGEIITQGQINIDTQARSLSMEGGKLRGQQGITLRTGKLDNRHGQIS

-845 QKLQLR
+845 QKLQLH

-879 ESAVVSTDVLR
+879 ESAVVSTGVLR

-904 FSRNH
+904 FSRNQ
-909 LDVAASHINSS
+909 LDVTASHINSS

-966 IESGGELSL
+966 IESSGELSL
-975 QAQTVN
+975 QTQTVN
-981 NDQAVVFSRQGAHIQ
+981 NDQAVVFSRLGAHIQ

-1002 KGGEVH
+1002 KGGKVH

-1015 LDTQGQQIDNQNG
+1015 LDTQGKQIDNQNG

-1035 LTVSS
+1035 LTVAS

-1051 SEADVMLN
+1051 SEADVTLN

-1073 SLSVGIVA
+1073 PLSVGIVA

-1114 SRGLITTQAA
+1114 SRGLITTQTA

-1163 NIAADVGGKWR
+1163 NIEADVGGKWR
-1174 NGQSEVLAENNLSL
+1174 NRQSEVLAENDLSL

-1227 GVQIDS
+1227 GLQIDS
-1233 GKLDNTQGL
+1233 GKLDNSQGL

-1286 GDLDNYQGNIYSLG
+1286 GKLDNYQGNIYSLG
-1300 NQHLHTSDLDNR
+1300 NQHLHTADLDNR

-1354 LVKADNLDLSVQT
+1354 MVKADNLDLSVQT
-1367 VRQTASEIKAQ
+1367 IRQTASEIKAQ

-1387 LSSTAGSQI
+1387 LSSTAGSQV
-1396 SGAQVTLEMQGEID
+1396 SGTQVTLEMQGEID
-1410 NSQSRIQATQDLRT
+1410 NSQSRIQATQDLRAT
-1424 ISKGLVN
+1424 SKGLVN
-1431 QQGVINTAK
+1431 QQGVINTVK

-1478 VESRNGTEIDT
+1478 VESRNGTEINT

-1543 NTAGSMDSVGVQ
+1543 NTAGSMDSVGAQ

-1573 HLSVNAGE
+1573 HLSVNAGG

-1663 QSINNHQGV
+1663 QSINNYQGV
-1672 ISTFKGFNVNSQ
+1672 ISTSKGFNVNSQ
-1684 GEINNRHG
+1684 GEINNRQG

-1733 EGPTG
+1733 EGSTG

-1780 LNAHALNNAHGG
+1780 LNAHALNNENGG
-1792 VYSSGELNLGK
+1792 VYSSGELNFSK

-1810 GGILYSAKKQQIE
+1810 GGILYSAKKQQVE
-1823 ADEPS
+1823 AEEPS

-1876 TAQDKWYFSALRLLV
+1876 TPQDKWYFSALRLLV

-2000 SQGNDSGQTLI
+2000 RQGNDSGQTLI

-2033 GTLRNIGSGTIV
+2033 GRLLNIGSGMIV

-2052 AQLLENRPE
+2052 AHLLENRPE

-2127 IQGNAWVNA
+2127 IQGNAWVNT

-2145 VREGAPLVTREYIK
+2145 VREVAPLVTREYIK

-2164 VNGAQVSEW
+2164 VNGDQVSEW
-2173 LQEGKDGHYYRNNRS
+2173 LQEGKDGHYYRNDRS
-2188 HQETWFDRHYGRDV
+2188 NQETWFDRYYGQDV

-2219 TTTETQFVD
+2219 TTTETRFVD

-2270 PQHQNLPAGGQ
+2270 PEHQNLPAGGQ
-2281 ELINEDLIKQRTVED
+2281 ELINEDLIKHRTVED
-2296 TGHQIDYIREE
+2296 SGYQIDYIREDD
-2307 GNCDIGGYV
+2307 NCDVGGYV
-2316 HCLLRKEIG
+2316 HCVSRKEIS

-2340 HLVRNDIGGSTA
+2340 HLVRNDIGGSIV

-2361 PPVRIEQTAFE
+2361 PPVRIEQTEFE
-2372 HFTVKAQGQLADLS
+2372 HFTVKVQGQLTGLS
-2386 DFNLSVQHGLNIDLS
+2386 DFDLSVQHGLNIELS

-2409 GKKGRDSAYL
+2409 GNKGRDSTYL

-2465 RALFGADGKNNRLTG
+2465 RALFGADGKNNRLTR

-2524 GYHDWLDSDY
+2524 GYHDWLGSDY
-2534 LKNQLSYNGEWRL
+2534 LQNQLSYNGEWRL

-2615 DMVWMVE
+2615 DIVWMVE

-2750 GKRLFATLSE
+2750 GKRLFATRSE
-2760 DSKRQ
+2760 DGKRK

-2836 ELDTEISAVNSVL
+2836 ELGSTLETEGDVFISGNKGVEARASTIRS
-2849 VSGDKGVDARG
+2849 VSGHVGI
-2860 GLVHSEKGD
+2860 E
-2869 VTLHSAEGE
+2869 SAEGDVNIVE
-2878 VRLSE
+2878 GQN
-2883 AREVSEIAEHART
+2883 REEISTGGKHKKRRIIRNTTKEYRDYHVGTESVGSEISGESV
-2896 KKKKAAGLSKKVSEK
+2896 GVYS
-2911 RTYAYDEETRGTTLA
+2911 
-2926 GKNVKVIGQKVH
+2926 GKNV
-2938 MTATQAH
+2938 
-2945 ALQDV
+2945 L
-2950 IISGT
+2950 ISG
-2955 RGVTIEGAVEKS
+2955 S
-2967 SHSHY
+2967 SVV
-2972 ESSHKRGITGSAKNG
+2972 GNNG
-2987 AVNVGL
+2987 LSVYGQN
-2993 TDAKASGLADTREE
+2993 D
-3007 RVNLAGISADKGNV
+3007 
-3021 TVVSEAGNTLIKGTL
+3021 
-3036 MDAGRDMYVQGKN
+3036 
-3049 VKIEEINTNHSTHHE
+3049 VKI
-3064 SSSRRSGVSVGMV
+3064 
-3077 YNPFKAA
+3077 KAA
-3084 KEAHDD
+3084 KDSYYEESYHSKRK
-3090 YLSGLTANQKQK
+3090 SGILKGG
-3102 TFLSKFSNKANAV
+3102 TFGMLIGGKRHTTE
-3115 FEGASRFATP
+3115 EGNTTVSHR
-3125 VTGAVGSHNY
+3125 GALVGSLRGDALI
-3135 SERADGQHQ
+3135 RAGNHYTQEGSHVTSRDG
-3144 DVTVSKLGAG
+3144 DVV
-3154 RHMTLVATEGNILAR
+3154 I
-3169 GADLS
+3169 
-3174 AEGNYT
+3174 
-3180 AFAKGNI
+3180 
-3187 TYEAAKKTSQS
+3187 AAKK
-3198 DGIRK
+3198 I
-3203 SSGAGWD
+3203 
-3210 TAKTQNAISLYRNEE
+3210 
-3225 TDKGETEVAVETRIS
+3225 
-3240 VGGRSF
+3240 
-3246 NHAQN
+3246 
-3251 GNIHTYGT
+3251 
-3259 QIATT
+3259 
-3264 GDNMFKAGG
+3264 
-3273 NVTFDAA
+3273 
-3280 KSTQKQAHRSRGSG
+3280 
-3294 MGSEEISETDRFA
+3294 
-3307 GYYQNKSNDHID
+3307 
-3319 QVVHKGSLIGSE
+3319 
-3331 QGNVIV
+3331 
-3337 DAGGNYLQASSQ
+3337 
-3349 VIANNGK
+3349 
-3356 VSVSAADIKTIT
+3356 
-3368 YDDVVLQESRDSN
+3368 
-3381 LKIGGFAKVSSP
+3381 
-3393 LLSLIQQAQS
+3393 
-3403 TRDTLQDDNASKRLK
+3403 
-3418 SLKTAATAL
+3418 
-3427 EAYKMSSELAQGVL
+3427 
-3441 ARAEVSAG
+3441 
-3449 FRYGSDAKRY
+3449 
-3459 YELTSK
+3459 
-3465 GNTLNGKK
+3465 
-3473 GVELT
+3473 
-3478 AREGKITLNHTDVT
+3478 
-3492 TKDGKGEVNKQGY
+3492 
-3505 VWLDAKKGIDINSG
+3505 
-3519 RHEWESKAKQE
+3519 
-3530 SYGFQVGT
+3530 
-3538 GFQVGAGTGW
+3538 
-3548 YFFVE
+3548 
-3553 ANAGQDKQSSK
+3553 
-3564 VYNRD
+3564 
-3569 NSHIETGTFMVKTG
+3569 
-3583 GDFNMNGA
+3583 
-3591 SAYADT
+3591 
-3597 IKGNIAGK
+3597 
-3605 LTINSQQSEEEH
+3605 
-3617 KSSGSGLHFRAQ
+3617 
-3629 GGPGS
+3629 
-3634 AWGGEASGHHQQA
+3634 
-3647 NSHFKQVVEQSGL
+3647 
-3660 FAGNGGY
+3660 
-3667 DVTAQD
+3667 DVTA
-3673 VYLKGGA
+3673 A
-3680 IAGTNPQNSRL
+3680 
-3691 ITNSI
+3691 
-3696 QFEDIQNESHAKVSS
+3696 QNEYNNQH
-3711 FGGGVKYDGGSSAE
+3711 KY
-3725 SGKTQSGNTP
+3725 T
-3735 HTSNGPNA
+3735 
-3743 SNATTNT
+3743 
-3750 TPQGLVMG
+3750 
-3758 MPSFASSSQSDA
+3758 
-3770 GVTRATLTPGTLI
+3770 
-3783 LNKDSHPTVTDIKSL
+3783 
-3798 GINTELSLAN
+3798 
-3808 QQVDKPNIDKLK
+3808 
-3820 ENQEIA
+3820 
-3826 ALTGQVGSFA
+3826 
-3836 VGELGQR
+3836 
-3843 MGLEEGSWQKAALHG
+3843 
-3858 AVGALSAQL
+3858 
-3867 SRGNVKAGAAAGA
+3867 
-3880 ATEVINTQI
+3880 
-3889 ANALAAHTDLSPQ
+3889 
-3902 ARNNLQQVTAMVAG
+3902 
-3916 ATAGNLVGNNTNS
+3916 
-3929 TVQGANT
+3929 
-3936 GLASE
+3936 
-3941 VFNRQLHPKELQQ
+3941 
-3954 IHDHVKEFAKQQGI
+3954 
-3968 TEEEAERQLTEET
+3968 
-3981 LRGASDD
+3981 
-3988 FANVKENQVARAY
+3988 
-4001 LNQLQRM
+4001 
-4008 EDGQHLFGVLD
+4008 
-4019 RNSSEYKNSLINAQ
+4019 YK
-4033 YVTPN
+4033 
-4038 KDLYNRVNRDSKN
+4038 
-4051 YATTTADYVLNA
+4051 
-4063 AIREGK
+4063 
-4069 RNYQQA
+4069 QA
-4075 GKETVSQVYG
+4075 G
-4085 HARAEANRYR
+4085 
-4095 ELERYHSE
+4095 
-4103 QESKQDQ
+4103 
-4110 SLARKYSRQANSLTS
+4110 LT
-4125 AMAENYTSGTGVFSL
+4125 
-4140 KELYA
+4140 
-4145 NKDPLAKTMLENIAE
+4145 
-4160 SGYAT
+4160 
-4165 GVGASLRAAGH
+4165 
-4176 TQVTPAQVK
+4176 
-4185 ESAST
+4185 
-4190 ALKPVIDSAKNYSA
+4190 
-4204 KIPEEANANSK
+4204 
-4215 LPLVGETKGYENQD
+4215 
-4229 VRISR
+4229 
-4234 RELGPDNIGHKTVT
+4234 
-4248 CSFRGDMEVKTEQG
+4248 
-4262 YKPIQSIKVGDKVY
+4262 
-4276 AKNELTGQMTY
+4276 
-4287 KRVQAHYNNP
+4287 
-4297 YDFTV
+4297 
-4302 YVEVIDEQG
+4302 
-4311 KHQTIVSN
+4311 
-4319 KIHPFFTQVT
+4319 
-4329 QGERV
+4329 
-4334 PSSEG
+4334 
-4339 HHYNGEIQ
+4339 
-4347 NAQWVDAQNLKAGY
+4347 
-4361 KLLSANNHWQTVKGI
+4361 
-4376 TIKAEKLSAYNLT
+4376 
-4389 VETDHT
+4389 
-4395 YFIKGANSDVDG
+4395 
-4407 VWVHND
+4407 
-4413 CYLNLPDSAVKN
+4413 
-4425 KDGTFSYKDRDGQN
+4425 
-4439 VILVKKEINGVDRY
+4439 
-4453 VTLNHKEGDPTYNK
+4453 
-4467 TNKLVD
+4467 
-4473 PETSRFIADPNKVGE
+4473 
-4488 LYPRP
+4488 
-4493 HYRTYF
+4493 
-4499 MKELEG
+4499 
-4505 RYQKLDDG
+4505 
-4513 TYKDLGGN
+4513 
-4521 IIQGPI
+4521 
-4527 DIGHAP
+4527 
-4533 GWEHR
+4533 
-4538 RLQLAA
+4538 
-4544 KEYGMSKPQFND
+4544 
-4556 YVNSIPQW
+4556 
-4564 FRLENR
+4564 
-4570 SVNRSHKDEMPGNDN
+4570 
-4585 LTHIMD
+4585 
-4591 SMREFLN
+4591 
-4598 NTRGK
+4598 

>member
-213 NLEAFVVEKGKVSVA
+213 NLEAFVVEKGKVSVT

-279 IHQHQTDNTEIKPQ
+279 IHQHQADNTEIKPQ

-489 GAYDIQATSTS
+489 DAYDIQATSTS

-519 TLSLLSLQHSYL
+519 TPSLLSLQHSYL

-640 LTVQDEI
+640 LRVQDEI
-647 INHHTR
+647 INHHTK
-653 GLDAKGIA
+653 GIDTKGIA
-661 SISKLSIKTNR
+661 SIGELSIKTNR

-689 SGDLLN
+689 SGDLVN
-695 HHGIIHTQGNATL
+695 HHGIIHTLGNATL

-879 ESAVVSTDVLR
+879 ESAVVSTGVLR

-909 LDVAASHINSS
+909 LDVVASHINSS
-920 RGKMVSE
+920 RGKMISE

-981 NDQAVVFSRQGAHIQ
+981 NDQAVVFSRLGTHIQ

-1008 SSEGGLA
+1008 SSEGRLS
-1015 LDTQGQQIDNQNG
+1015 LDTQGQQVDNQNG

-1035 LTVSS
+1035 LAVTS

-1051 SEADVMLN
+1051 SEADITLN

-1081 GKALNIHSGDID
+1081 GKALNIHSSDID

-1174 NGQSEVLAENNLSL
+1174 NEQSEVLAENNLSL

-1227 GVQIDS
+1227 GLQIDS

-1273 SGIIALAKLTLQS
+1273 SGIIALAQLTLQS

-1300 NQHLHTSDLDNR
+1300 NQHLHTADLDNR

-1354 LVKADNLDLSVQT
+1354 MVKADNLDLSVQT

-1431 QQGVINTAK
+1431 QQGAINTVK

-1478 VESRNGTEIDT
+1478 VESRNGTEINT

-1543 NTAGSMDSVGVQ
+1543 NTAGSMDSVGAQ

-1573 HLSVNAGE
+1573 HLSVNAGG

-1672 ISTFKGFNVNSQ
+1672 ISTSKGFNVNSQ
-1684 GEINNRHG
+1684 GEINNRQG
-1692 QIIANTDSQ
+1692 QMMANTDSQ

-1780 LNAHALNNAHGG
+1780 LNAHALNNENGG

-1940 GVISGGYNVISATG
+1940 GLISGGYNVISATG

-2115 ADFVDNASAKFD
+2115 ADLVDNASAKFD

-2202 YSQAGVVDIWR
+2202 YSQAGVVDVWR

-2296 TGHQIDYIREE
+2296 SGHQIDYIREE

-2340 HLVRNDIGGSTA
+2340 HLVRNDIGGSTE

-2372 HFTVKAQGQLADLS
+2372 HFTVKVQGQQADLS

-2524 GYHDWLDSDY
+2524 GYHDWLGSDY
-2534 LKNQLSYNGEWRL
+2534 LQNQLRYNGEWRL

-2742 KGEGEHQK
+2742 KGEGEYQK
-2750 GKRLFATLSE
+2750 GKRLFATRSE

-2783 LEVNAKRNVNATGAQ
+2783 LEVNAKGNVNAAGAQ
-2798 IYSGGSAVVHADGK
+2798 VYSGGSAVVHAGGK

-2967 SHSHY
+2967 AHSHY

-3064 SSSRRSGVSVGMV
+3064 SSSRRSGLSVGMV

-3090 YLSGLTANQKQK
+3090 YLSGQTANQKQK

-3294 MGSEEISETDRFA
+3294 MGSEEISETERFA

-3629 GGPGS
+3629 GGVGG

-3647 NSHFKQVVEQSGL
+3647 NSHLKQVVEQSGL

-3696 QFEDIQNESHAKVSS
+3696 QFEDIQNESSAKVSS

-3758 MPSFASSSQSDA
+3758 MPSFTSSSQSDA
-3770 GVTRATLTPGTLI
+3770 SVTRATLTPGTLI
-3783 LNKDSHPTVTDIKSL
+3783 LNKDSHPTLTDIKSL

-3843 MGLEEGSWQKAALHG
+3843 MRLEEGSWQKAALHG

-3867 SRGNVKAGAAAGA
+3867 SKGNVKAGAAAGA

-3916 ATAGNLVGNNTNS
+3916 ATAGNLVGSNTNS

-3941 VFNRQLHPKELQQ
+3941 VFNRQLHPSEIQRIKELANG
-3954 IHDHVKEFAKQQGI
+3954 DKEKEQRLLVASCALVHCSAHLSEDNPAYQEMKAREVLGGTAEYATERALLSKQTQRLSDAWGAGTTQPLFNYNGVYATKDKVTAFDEKYAVTTRTLGAAQSAGGAAIMVASYGGVVAACKLSVGIACGPAVVAGAAGATYGLDNLNAGAKSLADGKPHATWGAQAI
-3968 TEEEAERQLTEET
+3968 SET
-3981 LRGASDD
+3981 
-3988 FANVKENQVARAY
+3988 
-4001 LNQLQRM
+4001 
-4008 EDGQHLFGVLD
+4008 FGVPLD
-4019 RNSSEYKNSLINAQ
+4019 SAEL
-4033 YVTPN
+4033 
-4038 KDLYNRVNRDSKN
+4038 LYSVP
-4051 YATTTADYVLNA
+4051 
-4063 AIREGK
+4063 
-4069 RNYQQA
+4069 
-4075 GKETVSQVYG
+4075 
-4085 HARAEANRYR
+4085 
-4095 ELERYHSE
+4095 
-4103 QESKQDQ
+4103 
-4110 SLARKYSRQANSLTS
+4110 SLA
-4125 AMAENYTSGTGVFSL
+4125 GG
-4140 KELYA
+4140 
-4145 NKDPLAKTMLENIAE
+4145 AKTLAQG
-4160 SGYAT
+4160 SK
-4165 GVGASLRAAGH
+4165 VAG
-4176 TQVTPAQVK
+4176 
-4185 ESAST
+4185 
-4190 ALKPVIDSAKNYSA
+4190 KPVIGSAKNYSA

-4215 LPLVGETKGYENQD
+4215 LPPVGKTKGYENQD
-4229 VRISR
+4229 YSKDV
-4234 RELGPDNIGHKTVT
+4234 
-4248 CSFRGDMEVKTEQG
+4248 
-4262 YKPIQSIKVGDKVY
+4262 
-4276 AKNELTGQMTY
+4276 
-4287 KRVQAHYNNP
+4287 
-4297 YDFTV
+4297 
-4302 YVEVIDEQG
+4302 
-4311 KHQTIVSN
+4311 
-4319 KIHPFFTQVT
+4319 
-4329 QGERV
+4329 
-4334 PSSEG
+4334 
-4339 HHYNGEIQ
+4339 
-4347 NAQWVDAQNLKAGY
+4347 
-4361 KLLSANNHWQTVKGI
+4361 AN
-4376 TIKAEKLSAYNLT
+4376 
-4389 VETDHT
+4389 
-4395 YFIKGANSDVDG
+4395 
-4407 VWVHND
+4407 
-4413 CYLNLPDSAVKN
+4413 
-4425 KDGTFSYKDRDGQN
+4425 
-4439 VILVKKEINGVDRY
+4439 
-4453 VTLNHKEGDPTYNK
+4453 
-4467 TNKLVD
+4467 
-4473 PETSRFIADPNKVGE
+4473 
-4488 LYPRP
+4488 
-4493 HYRTYF
+4493 
-4499 MKELEG
+4499 
-4505 RYQKLDDG
+4505 
-4513 TYKDLGGN
+4513 LGGN
-4521 IIQGPI
+4521 RNKGLNERISNRQKDHYINEQATKNVHKVTAPI
-4527 DIGHAP
+4527 DFDGHILNAEIKGKKVVGGHSIANGNIRVDKVVKAP
-4533 GWEHR
+4533 NANGVYE
-4538 RLQLAA
+4538 A
-4544 KEYGMSKPQFND
+4544 KISVRDPNNPGKFLSKTNNNGKSTMFPDSWTSDRIKVEVDYAYKNRVPHPDPLKASKGMWQGVTKSGVKVEG
-4556 YVNSIPQW
+4556 YVSPKTTVYP
-4564 FRLENR
+4564 L
-4570 SVNRSHKDEMPGNDN
+4570 M
-4585 LTHIMD
+4585 
-4591 SMREFLN
+4591 
-4598 NTRGK
+4598 

>member
-1 MNKKCFRIIFSKT
+1 M
-14 LQRLIVT
+14 
-21 SELAKSADKS
+21 
-31 GEQSHEG
+31 
-38 VILSSCQATV
+38 
-48 KPLVF
+48 
-53 GLYCALGFVL
+53 
-63 FAQSTSAET
+63 
-72 LIIKAD
+72 
-78 PAAPKQE
+78 
-85 RPIILQTASGVPQV
+85 
-99 NIQTPNAQGLS
+99 
-110 HNKYVKFD
+110 
-118 VDTKGV
+118 
-124 ILNNSRTDVAT
+124 
-135 QQAGWVQ
+135 
-142 GNPHLARG
+142 
-150 EAKVI
+150 
-155 LNEVNSADPSILK
+155 
-168 GYVEVAGK
+168 
-176 KADVIIANPSGIHC
+176 
-190 DGCGVINSERATITT
+190 
-205 GTPQINQG
+205 
-213 NLEAFVVEKGKVSVA
+213 
-228 GRGMDNSRVDYTE
+228 
-241 IIAREKQVNAGIW
+241 
-254 SKKAINVA
+254 
-262 VGKNTVKRSVPE
+262 
-274 DGLQI
+274 
-279 IHQHQTDNTEIKPQ
+279 
-293 FAIDVGELGG
+293 
-303 MYAGKVHLVG
+303 
-313 TEQGVGV
+313 
-320 RNAGHIGADFDS
+320 
-332 VKIDASGK
+332 
-340 LYNSGI
+340 
-346 INAAKSIDINTDTG
+346 
-360 IENRGRIDS
+360 
-369 KQGDVNLT
+369 
-377 TKAHIQQ
+377 
-384 DGSVVA
+384 
-390 RAGQV
+390 
-395 KAKGLSIAQ
+395 
-404 KGETVARD
+404 
-412 TIDYQ
+412 
-417 AYSVFTARDS
+417 
-427 LMSAG
+427 
-432 VNFNEASNTVN
+432 
-443 RTPQPPNAQGKAIR
+443 
-457 VKTTYAWMGG
+457 
-467 RQVASGTVDVQAEH
+467 
-481 TELTGSHI
+481 
-489 GAYDIQATSTS
+489 
-500 GDLIAE
+500 
-506 RAQLRAKNNLSLN
+506 
-519 TLSLLSLQHSYL
+519 
-531 EAQRILPQFARLDTT
+531 
-546 RTYWKQLNDD
+546 
-556 DFIINRPEGF
+556 
-566 VNQGIFDVGGHI
+566 
-578 RVNAAF
+578 
-584 LDNRN
+584 
-589 GGLIAGKSLVAQT
+589 
-602 SQGGIDNRNG
+602 
-612 ILSAKRQLNLNT
+612 
-624 DRLDN
+624 
-629 TSGYI
+629 
-634 YGRQVD
+634 
-640 LTVQDEI
+640 
-647 INHHTR
+647 
-653 GLDAKGIA
+653 
-661 SISKLSIKTNR
+661 
-672 LDNESG
+672 
-678 QIQSLRDLNLS
+678 
-689 SGDLLN
+689 
-695 HHGIIHTQGNATL
+695 
-708 NLSGSYQAVDG
+708 
-719 RINAKEMTIAAQDFR
+719 
-734 QTDNAMV
+734 
-741 NADKL
+741 
-746 ELNLR
+746 
-751 GQLDNRH
+751 
-758 SRLLSQTHLN
+758 
-768 ISSLQA
+768 
-774 DNRQGE
+774 
-780 IIAQGQV
+780 
-787 NIDTQAQ
+787 
-794 PLLMEG
+794 
-800 GKLLGQQGVTLRTG
+800 
-814 ELDNRHGQIS
+814 
-824 GANIDI
+824 
-830 ESKALEN
+830 
-837 SQGKILAE
+837 
-845 QKLQLR
+845 
-851 LQEGYQANKGRIEA
+851 
-865 GEGEISAKVFKQSD
+865 
-879 ESAVVSTDVLR
+879 
-890 INTQDALVNTDSLL
+890 
-904 FSRNH
+904 
-909 LDVAASHINSS
+909 
-920 RGKMVSE
+920 
-927 KGRLTVDARGRDL
+927 
-940 ISEQGL
+940 
-946 LKGGSAV
+946 
-953 SLKSGN
+953 KSGN

-981 NDQAVVFSRQGAHIQ
+981 NDQAVVFSRLGAHIQ

-1008 SSEGGLA
+1008 SSEGGLS
-1015 LDTQGQQIDNQNG
+1015 LDTQGQQVDNQNG

-1035 LTVSS
+1035 LAVTS

-1051 SEADVMLN
+1051 SEADITLN

-1081 GKALNIHSGDID
+1081 GKALNIHSSDID

-1163 NIAADVGGKWR
+1163 NIEADVGGKWR
-1174 NGQSEVLAENNLSL
+1174 NEQSEVLAENNLSL

-1273 SGIIALAKLTLQS
+1273 SGIIALAQLTLQS

-1300 NQHLHTSDLDNR
+1300 NQHLHTADLDNR

-1367 VRQTASEIKAQ
+1367 IRQTASEIKAQ

-1478 VESRNGTEIDT
+1478 VESRNGTEINT

-1543 NTAGSMDSVGVQ
+1543 NTAGSMDSIGAQ

-1573 HLSVNAGE
+1573 HLSVNAGG

-1672 ISTFKGFNVNSQ
+1672 ISTSKGFNVNSQ
-1684 GEINNRHG
+1684 GEINNRQG

-1780 LNAHALNNAHGG
+1780 LNAHALNNENGG

-1876 TAQDKWYFSALRLLV
+1876 TPQDKWYFSALRLLV

-2033 GTLRNIGSGTIV
+2033 GTLRNIGSGMIV

-2061 RLASGEMKLA
+2061 RLASGEVKLA

-2103 GRLNDSFEAEGK
+2103 GRLNDFFEAEGK
-2115 ADFVDNASAKFD
+2115 ADLVDNASAKFD

-2202 YSQAGVVDIWR
+2202 HSQAGVVDVWR

-2219 TTTETQFVD
+2219 TTTETQFID

-2296 TGHQIDYIREE
+2296 RGHQIDYIREE

-2372 HFTVKAQGQLADLS
+2372 HFTVKVQGQQADLS

-2524 GYHDWLDSDY
+2524 GYHDWLGSDY
-2534 LKNQLSYNGEWRL
+2534 LQNQLRYNGEWRL

-2651 GAIVSANQIKGK
+2651 GAIISANQIKGK

-2750 GKRLFATLSE
+2750 GKRLFATRSE

-2798 IYSGGSAVVHADGK
+2798 IYSGGSAVVHAGGK

-2911 RTYAYDEETRGTTLA
+2911 HTYAYDEETRGTTLA

-2967 SHSHY
+2967 AHSHY

-3090 YLSGLTANQKQK
+3090 YLSGQTANQKQK

-3154 RHMTLVATEGNILAR
+3154 RHMTLVATEGDILAR

-3418 SLKTAATAL
+3418 SLKTAAAAL

-3492 TKDGKGEVNKQGY
+3492 TKDSKGEVNKQGY

-3605 LTINSQQSEEEH
+3605 LTVNSQQSEEEH

-3629 GGPGS
+3629 GGLGS

-3743 SNATTNT
+3743 SNAALVTNA

-3758 MPSFASSSQSDA
+3758 MPSFASSSQSDT

-3843 MGLEEGSWQKAALHG
+3843 IGLEEGSWQKAALHG

-3867 SRGNVKAGAAAGA
+3867 SKGNVKAGAAAGA

-3889 ANALAAHTDLSPQ
+3889 ANALATHTDLSPQ

-4001 LNQLQRM
+4001 LNQLQRL

-4075 GKETVSQVYG
+4075 GKEAVSQIYG

-4095 ELERYHSE
+4095 ELEQYHSE
-4103 QESKQDQ
+4103 RESEQDLA
-4110 SLARKYSRQANSLTS
+4110 LARKYSRQANSLTAS
-4125 AMAENYTSGTGVFSL
+4125 MAQNYPSGTGLFSL

-4145 NKDPLAKTMLENIAE
+4145 NKDPLAKAMFENIAE

-4165 GVGASLRAAGH
+4165 GVAKTGRISNLGIKAIQSVKASNPHNPFL
-4176 TQVTPAQVK
+4176 
-4185 ESAST
+4185 E
-4190 ALKPVIDSAKNYSA
+4190 IDRHGNEIYYRTLSEPDYKKLLLEG
-4204 KIPEEANANSK
+4204 KIPATNETFIS
-4215 LPLVGETKGYENQD
+4215 PLGEYSQKYE
-4229 VRISR
+4229 
-4234 RELGPDNIGHKTVT
+4234 G
-4248 CSFRGDMEVKTEQG
+4248 F
-4262 YKPIQSIKVGDKVY
+4262 
-4276 AKNELTGQMTY
+4276 
-4287 KRVQAHYNNP
+4287 
-4297 YDFTV
+4297 
-4302 YVEVIDEQG
+4302 
-4311 KHQTIVSN
+4311 
-4319 KIHPFFTQVT
+4319 
-4329 QGERV
+4329 
-4334 PSSEG
+4334 
-4339 HHYNGEIQ
+4339 
-4347 NAQWVDAQNLKAGY
+4347 
-4361 KLLSANNHWQTVKGI
+4361 
-4376 TIKAEKLSAYNLT
+4376 
-4389 VETDHT
+4389 
-4395 YFIKGANSDVDG
+4395 
-4407 VWVHND
+4407 
-4413 CYLNLPDSAVKN
+4413 
-4425 KDGTFSYKDRDGQN
+4425 
-4439 VILVKKEINGVDRY
+4439 LVKFYVRPGTSKSLQDIGVAGNSATQRE
-4453 VTLNHKEGDPTYNK
+4453 VFPSMNRAPKGW
-4467 TNKLVD
+4467 
-4473 PETSRFIADPNKVGE
+4473 ADNNQAQFK
-4488 LYPRP
+4488 
-4493 HYRTYF
+4493 
-4499 MKELEG
+4499 LEG
-4505 RYQKLDDG
+4505 RRDG
-4513 TYKDLGGN
+4513 INNGNGVINTGLGKSEALNKFNKN
-4521 IIQGPI
+4521 IINF
-4527 DIGHAP
+4527 
-4533 GWEHR
+4533 ER
-4538 RLQLAA
+4538 
-4544 KEYGMSKPQFND
+4544 
-4556 YVNSIPQW
+4556 VN
-4564 FRLENR
+4564 
-4570 SVNRSHKDEMPGNDN
+4570 K
-4585 LTHIMD
+4585 
-4591 SMREFLN
+4591 
-4598 NTRGK
+4598 